1 MGVTTLCPDDRATRK
16 KRRFVFMSAENEKL
30 VTEFC
35 QSWSRKKVDEI
46 LSYLTDDCFYHNI
59 PMEPCVGQAAIRK
72 FIEPF
77 MKEADTVQF
86 EIKHTT
92 SAGNVVMNERVDR
105 FVMGTKKL
113 ELPVAGVFEV
123 RNGKISA
130 WRDYFDL
137 TTFNKQMT
145 G

>member
-1 MGVTTLCPDDRATRK
+1 
-16 KRRFVFMSAENEKL
+16 
-30 VTEFC
+30 
-35 QSWSRKKVDEI
+35 
-46 LSYLTDDCFYHNI
+46 
-59 PMEPCVGQAAIRK
+59 MEPCVGKAAVRK

-77 MKEADTVQF
+77 LKEADSAVF

-105 FVMGTKKL
+105 FVMGPKKI
-113 ELPVAGVFEV
+113 ELPVAGVFEI
-123 RNGKISA
+123 RNGKIAA

-137 TTFNKQMT
+137 TSFTKQM

>member
-1 MGVTTLCPDDRATRK
+1 
-16 KRRFVFMSAENEKL
+16 MSAENEKL
-30 VTEFC
+30 VTDFC
-35 QSWSRKKVDEI
+35 QSWTRKNVDEI
-46 LSYLTDDCFYHNI
+46 LGYLTDDCFYHNI
-59 PMEPCVGQAAIRK
+59 PMEPCVGKAAIRK

-77 MKEADTVQF
+77 MKDADTVNF

-92 SAGNVVMNERVDR
+92 SAGNAVMNERVDR
-105 FVMGTKKL
+105 FVMGPKKI

-123 RNGKISA
+123 RGGKISA

-137 TTFNKQMT
+137 TTFTKQM

>member
-1 MGVTTLCPDDRATRK
+1 
-16 KRRFVFMSAENEKL
+16 MSAENEKL
-30 VTEFC
+30 VTDFC
-35 QSWSRKKVDEI
+35 QSWTRKNVDEI

-59 PMEPCVGQAAIRK
+59 PMEPCVGKAAIRQ

-77 MKEADTVQF
+77 MKDADTVKF

-92 SAGNVVMNERVDR
+92 SAGNAVMNERVDR
-105 FVMGTKKL
+105 FVMGPKKI

-123 RNGKISA
+123 SGGKISA

-137 TTFNKQMT
+137 ATFTKQM

>member
-1 MGVTTLCPDDRATRK
+1 
-16 KRRFVFMSAENEKL
+16 MSAENEKL
-30 VTEFC
+30 VTDFC
-35 QSWSRKKVDEI
+35 VSWSRKNVEEV

-59 PMEPCVGQAAIRK
+59 PMEPCVGKAAIRG

-77 MKEADTVQF
+77 LKDAESAVF

-105 FVMGTKKL
+105 FVMGPKKI

-137 TTFNKQMT
+137 TSFTKQMS
-145 G
+145 

>member
-1 MGVTTLCPDDRATRK
+1 
-16 KRRFVFMSAENEKL
+16 MSAENQKL
-30 VTEFC
+30 VTDFC
-35 QSWSRKKVDEI
+35 QSWSRKNVDEI
-46 LSYLTDDCFYHNI
+46 LGYLTDDCFYHNI
-59 PMEPCVGQAAIRK
+59 PMEPCVGHAAIRK

-92 SAGNVVMNERVDR
+92 SAANVVMNERVDR
-105 FVMGTKKL
+105 FVMGAKKL

-137 TTFNKQMT
+137 ATFNKQMA

>member
-1 MGVTTLCPDDRATRK
+1 
-16 KRRFVFMSAENEKL
+16 MSAENEKL
-30 VTEFC
+30 VTDFC
-35 QSWSRKKVDEI
+35 QSWTRKNVDEI
-46 LSYLTDDCFYHNI
+46 LGYLSDDCFYHNI
-59 PMEPCVGQAAIRK
+59 PMEPCVGKAAIRE

-77 MKEADTVQF
+77 MKDADTVSF

-105 FVMGTKKL
+105 FVMGPKKI

-123 RNGKISA
+123 RGGKISA

-137 TTFNKQMT
+137 TTFTKQM

>member
-1 MGVTTLCPDDRATRK
+1 
-16 KRRFVFMSAENEKL
+16 MSAENEKL
-30 VTEFC
+30 VTDFC
-35 QSWSRKKVDEI
+35 VSWSRKNVEDI
-46 LSYLTDDCFYHNI
+46 LSYLTDDIFYHNI
-59 PMEPCVGQAAIRK
+59 PMEPMVGKAAVRK
-72 FIEPF
+72 FVEPF
-77 MKEADTVQF
+77 LKDAQSAVF

-105 FVMGTKKL
+105 FVMGPKKI
-113 ELPVAGVFEV
+113 ELPVAGVFEI

-137 TTFNKQMT
+137 TSFTKQM

>member
-1 MGVTTLCPDDRATRK
+1 
-16 KRRFVFMSAENEKL
+16 MSAETEKL
-30 VTEFC
+30 VTAFC
-35 QSWSRKKVDEI
+35 QSWSRKNVDDV

-59 PMEPCVGQAAIRK
+59 PMEPCVGKAAIRK

-77 MKEADTVQF
+77 LKDAESAVFD
-86 EIKHTT
+86 IKHTT
-92 SAGNVVMNERVDR
+92 SAGNVVMNERVDT
-105 FVMGTKKL
+105 FVMGPKKI

-123 RNGKISA
+123 NDGKISA

-137 TTFNKQMT
+137 ETFTKQM

>member
-1 MGVTTLCPDDRATRK
+1 
-16 KRRFVFMSAENEKL
+16 MSAENEKL
-30 VTEFC
+30 VTDFC
-35 QSWSRKKVDEI
+35 KSWTRKNVDEI
-46 LSYLTDDCFYHNI
+46 LGYLTDDCFYHNI
-59 PMEPCVGQAAIRK
+59 PMEPCVGKAAIRK

-77 MKEADTVQF
+77 VKDADTVNF

-105 FVMGTKKL
+105 FVMGPKKI

-123 RNGKISA
+123 HGGKISA

-137 TTFNKQMT
+137 TTFTKQM

>member
-1 MGVTTLCPDDRATRK
+1 
-16 KRRFVFMSAENEKL
+16 MSAENQKL
-30 VTEFC
+30 VTDFC
-35 QSWSRKKVDEI
+35 QSWSRKNVDEI
-46 LSYLTDDCFYHNI
+46 LGYLTDDCFYHNI
-59 PMEPCVGQAAIRK
+59 PMEPYVGHAAIRK

-105 FVMGTKKL
+105 FVMGAKKL

-137 TTFNKQMT
+137 ASFNKQMS

>member
-1 MGVTTLCPDDRATRK
+1 
-16 KRRFVFMSAENEKL
+16 MSAENEKL
-30 VTEFC
+30 VTDFC
-35 QSWSRKKVDEI
+35 VSWSRRNVDEV
-46 LSYLTDDCFYHNI
+46 LSYLTEDCFYHNI
-59 PMEPCVGQAAIRK
+59 PMEPCVGKAAIRK
-72 FIEPF
+72 FVEPF
-77 MKEADTVQF
+77 LKDAESATF

-105 FVMGTKKL
+105 FVMGPKKI

-123 RNGKISA
+123 RNGKIAA

-137 TTFNKQMT
+137 TSFTKQM

>member
-1 MGVTTLCPDDRATRK
+1 
-16 KRRFVFMSAENEKL
+16 MSAENEKL
-30 VTEFC
+30 VTDFC
-35 QSWSRKKVDEI
+35 QSWTRKNVDEI

-59 PMEPCVGQAAIRK
+59 PMEPCVGKAAIRQ

-77 MKEADTVQF
+77 MKDADTVHF

-92 SAGNVVMNERVDR
+92 SAGNAVMNERVDR
-105 FVMGTKKL
+105 FVMGPKKI

-123 RNGKISA
+123 SGGKISA

-137 TTFNKQMT
+137 ATFTKQM

>member
-1 MGVTTLCPDDRATRK
+1 
-16 KRRFVFMSAENEKL
+16 MSAENEKL
-30 VTEFC
+30 VTDFC
-35 QSWSRKKVDEI
+35 QSWTRKNVDEI
-46 LSYLTDDCFYHNI
+46 LGYLTDDCFYHNI
-59 PMEPCVGQAAIRK
+59 PMEPCVGKAAIRK

-77 MKEADTVQF
+77 VKDADTVNF

-105 FVMGTKKL
+105 FVMGPKKI
-113 ELPVAGVFEV
+113 ELPVAGIFEV
-123 RNGKISA
+123 RGGKISA

-137 TTFNKQMT
+137 TTFTKQM

>member
-1 MGVTTLCPDDRATRK
+1 
-16 KRRFVFMSAENEKL
+16 MSAENEKL
-30 VTEFC
+30 VTDFC
-35 QSWSRKKVDEI
+35 QSWTRKNVDEV

-59 PMEPCVGQAAIRK
+59 PMEPCEGKAAIRK

-77 MKEADTVQF
+77 LKDADTVSF

-92 SAGNVVMNERVDR
+92 SAGNAVMNERVDR
-105 FVMGTKKL
+105 FVMGPKKI
-113 ELPVAGVFEV
+113 ELPVAGVFEI
-123 RNGKISA
+123 RDGKIAA

-137 TTFNKQMT
+137 ATFTKQM